1 MQERMTLANMSA
13 ELGAQTALIAPDR
26 ITADFLA
33 EAGARDVDIVAW
45 QGDTDAPVLATHS
58 FDAAT
63 LAPQIAAP
71 FSPANAAAAADYDER
86 IDIAYIGACTGAKL
100 TDLRAAA
107 QVLKGRKI
115 AAGVEF
121 MVGPAS
127 KQDQDRAQADG
138 TLQILLDAGARL
150 LPTACGAC
158 AGYGENRFGENTNVI
173 SSTARNFKGRMGA
186 ASSRV
191 FLGSPYSVAAA
202 AVQGRICDP
211 RELLA

>member
-1 MQERMTLANMSA
+1 LRQA
-13 ELGAQTALIAPDR
+13 GAQDFDIAP
-26 ITADFLA
+26 
-33 EAGARDVDIVAW
+33 W
-45 QGDTDAPVLATHS
+45 QGDAGAPTLATHE

-71 FSPANAAAAADYDER
+71 HSPANAAAVGDYNER

-107 QVLKGRKI
+107 QVLRGKKI
-115 AAGVEF
+115 AQGTELL
-121 MVGPAS
+121 VGPAS
-127 KQDQDRAQADG
+127 LQDQNEAEADG
-138 TLQILLDAGARL
+138 TLKVLLDAGAKL

-158 AGYGENRFGENTNVI
+158 AGYGEYRFGENINVI

-211 RELLA
+211 RELLG